1 MRDPYSVL
9 GVPATASDGEVKKA
23 YHRLAKELHPDLNPD
38 DSVVAERFK
47 EVSAAYSLVGD
58 AAQRRR
64 FDSGEIDA
72 GGQDKARYRYEYAGG
87 PGGRGGQGGPGA
99 GFGGGFNSE
108 DIFGEFFSNMRGG
121 DPRGRGGQARQ
132 QKGPDRSY
140 KITVDFL
147 DAAKGST
154 RRITLP
160 DGRMLDVR
168 IPAGIEDGKQI
179 RLRGQGDPGPAGA
192 GDALVEVSVRKHKQF
207 RREGL
212 DVHLDLALDLASAV
226 LGGKIEVPTID
237 GAVTMKIPKGTNSG
251 KTLRLKGKGI
261 LPPRADTAGNQYV
274 HLQVTLP
281 DPPDPELTALL
292 ESWAQDQAE
301 KLEPSPEDPDI
312 AATGSAATDSTKTDS
327 E

>member
-9 GVPATASDGEVKKA
+9 GVPATASDGEIKKA

-58 AAQRRR
+58 AAQRKR
-64 FDSGEIDA
+64 FDGGEIDA
-72 GGQDKARYRYEYAGG
+72 DGQEKARYRYEYAGG
-87 PGGRGGQGGPGA
+87 RGGAGGPGGPGGPGG
-99 GFGGGFNSE
+99 GFGGGGFNAE
-108 DIFGEFFSNMRGG
+108 DVFGEFFSNMRGG
-121 DPRGRGGQARQ
+121 NGGGGAYGGRARQ

-147 DAAKGST
+147 DATKGAT

-160 DGRMLDVR
+160 DSRMLDVR

-207 RREGL
+207 RREGM
-212 DVHLDLALDLASAV
+212 DIHLDMPLDLASAV

-237 GAVTMKIPKGTNSG
+237 GPVTMKIPKGTNSG

-261 LPPRADTAGNQYV
+261 KPPKAETGGNQYV

-292 ESWAQDQAE
+292 ETWAQSQIENDDEANQDQ
-301 KLEPSPEDPDI
+301 
-312 AATGSAATDSTKTDS
+312 DSTTT
-327 E
+327 ENE